1 MNEHERRTP
10 PADPT
15 AERTADQ
22 STQENS
28 GLHGGIQGVRPGPGP
43 EVARE
48 LEGAREE
55 DEEDVL
61 NRSAE
66 ERYETPRRY
75 EGDEEDPTMPADDS
89 TLNTKI

>member
-1 MNEHERRTP
+1 MKEHRRQTP

-28 GLHGGIQGVRPGPGP
+28 GLHGGLSDVRPGPGP
-43 EVARE
+43 ELARE
-48 LEGAREE
+48 A
-55 DEEDVL
+55 DAEDVL

-66 ERYETPRRY
+66 DRYETPRRY
-75 EGDEEDPTMPADDS
+75 ESDNNDPTMPADDS
-89 TLNTKI
+89 SLNTKI